1 MKAIKLLLTLVMIS
15 LTSSVLA
22 QSKGEMPFSSSSAN
36 ANNLIRN
43 AWAAL
48 SDAKREEANNYLR
61 QVLSE
66 DANCGIAYAS
76 LTGENPE
83 ERTANLRKAAE
94 LKLSADEKM
103 LVDGVLAGRDKK
115 PNAEFFERLIKKY
128 PRDYYLHLWVMFTH
142 TDKDRAIAIGENI
155 AKRNPKFSPVY
166 NFLGYLYMDK
176 NEMAKAEGNF
186 DKYISLRPELANVY
200 DSKGDYMMRAGKT
213 EEAIELYEKA
223 SSLGMA
229 PSKVKAERARAQLK
243 FPRPS
248 DSDAA
253 AIKEIINAAF
263 EGARKSD
270 VDELLKHYAE
280 QSIDMLGNQRVHVG
294 LANIRKR
301 FSTMFLEGSFI
312 NLNFTLEHVNGT
324 GPIAVAYTKNE
335 FVWKDFAS
343 ENETPRKNNSIY
355 LLRKNPDREWKILAN
370 HYYGWN
376 EDAPP
381 LSADDRASINKVLA
395 AWDDAIK
402 PGEILSAKNFD
413 AFSAQYSQQAIEIFS
428 NQISNIGLANLRARW
443 EGFTGAR
450 METNSLGMLGVEG
463 FGRRAVAWGIGNQ
476 SFYPKDSRELQKFQ
490 FPWAMILTKENDD
503 AWRILTIH
511 WGAE

>member
-1 MKAIKLLLTLVMIS
+1 MKKIHLLLYLMMIS
-15 LTSSVLA
+15 LSSSVLA

-36 ANNLIRN
+36 ANKLIRN
-43 AWAAL
+43 AWVAL

-66 DANCGIAYAS
+66 DPGCGMAYAS
-76 LTGENPE
+76 LGSVNSQ

-103 LVDGVLAGRDKK
+103 FLDGVLAGRDKK
-115 PNAEFFERLIKKY
+115 PNAEFFEPLIKKY

-176 NEMAKAEGNF
+176 NDMGKAEGNF

-200 DSKGDYMMRAGKT
+200 DSKGDYMIRTGKT

-229 PSKVKAERARAQLK
+229 PSKVKAERAKAQLK
-243 FPRPS
+243 FPKPS

-253 AIKEIINAAF
+253 AIKEIINASF
-263 EGARKSD
+263 EAATKSD
-270 VDELLKHYAE
+270 VDALLKDYSE
-280 QSIDMLGNQRVHVG
+280 QSIEIFGNQRANVG
-294 LANIRKR
+294 LLSIRKR
-301 FSTMFLEGSFI
+301 ISDMFRGGSFV
-312 NLNFTLEHVNGT
+312 NLNFTVESVNGT

-343 ENETPRKNNSIY
+343 ENETPRKNHSIY
-355 LLRKNPDREWKILAN
+355 MLRKNQDGKWQILAN
-370 HYYGWN
+370 HFYGWN

-381 LSADDRASINKVLA
+381 ISADDRASINKVLA
-395 AWDDAIK
+395 AWDEAIK
-402 PGEILSAKNFD
+402 AGEELSAKNFD

-443 EGFTGAR
+443 EGFTGAK

-463 FGRRAVAWGIGNQ
+463 LGRRAIAWGIGNQ

-490 FPWAMILTKENDD
+490 FPWAMILTKEKDD
-503 AWRILTIH
+503 AWRILAIH